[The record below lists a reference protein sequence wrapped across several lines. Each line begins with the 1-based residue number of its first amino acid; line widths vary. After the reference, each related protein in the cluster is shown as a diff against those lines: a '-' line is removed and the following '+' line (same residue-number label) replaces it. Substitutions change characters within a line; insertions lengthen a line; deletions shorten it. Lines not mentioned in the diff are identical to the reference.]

1 MITIALRAL
10 YPKPNS
16 TDSILSTTVIDRDRG
31 EVGYQIS
38 AGNGDGG
45 KVNKLAAEKSSAL
58 TSMLSPYS
66 GVAVEQEA
74 GRGLALRMQGSSPAS
89 PGSYSFREDP
99 KLFALFA
106 PHESRRT

>member
-38 AGNGDGG
+38 AGNGDGE
-45 KVNKLAAEKSSAL
+45 KAKKLAAEKANSL
-58 TSMLSPYS
+58 TSMPSAYS
-66 GVAVEQEA
+66 GVARRA
-74 GRGLALRMQGSSPAS
+74 GSRAGLAPGCRAAAPAS
-89 PGSYSFREDP
+89 PVSYSFREDP
-99 KLFALFA
+99 KLLALFA
-106 PHESRRT
+106 QYESRT